1 MHTNNI
7 ELELTTIC
15 TLGCPA
21 CPRNYQ
27 KHLKKEWHT
36 GNMPLEKV
44 KWIADNTDFKE
55 YLFVGCYG
63 DPIYHPD
70 IVEILD
76 YYNSKGKTVFIETN
90 ASNTKPELWNKI
102 ADLDLSY
109 TTWTFS
115 VDGLRDTN
123 SIYRIRSNWKHITYA
138 MQTILAM
145 PEERRPYTLWKWI
158 EFPFNQHQT
167 NKARELAKEWGFNSF
182 EARKSTRWQ
191 PYPETTHNIEQYLF
205 PEELDKWKEHRY
217 GK

>member
-1 MHTNNI
+1 MHTNNL

-27 KHLKKEWHT
+27 KDLKKEWNL

-44 KWIADNTDFKE
+44 KWIADNTEFNQ

-76 YYNSKGKTVFIETN
+76 YYNGKGKNVFLETN
-90 ASNTKPELWNKI
+90 ASNTKPELWNRI
-102 ADLDLSY
+102 AELNLSN
-109 TTWTFS
+109 THWTFS
-115 VDGLRDTN
+115 VDGLEDTN

-138 MQTILAM
+138 MKTLLGM
-145 PEERRPYTLWKWI
+145 PRERRPRTLWKWI
-158 EFPFNQHQT
+158 EFPYNIHQT
-167 NKARELAKEWGFNSF
+167 DKARELAKELGFDKF
-182 EARKSTRWQ
+182 EARRSTRWI
-191 PYPETTHNIEQYLF
+191 PYSRSLPNIEQYLF
-205 PEELDKWKEHRY
+205 PEELKLWKERNA
-217 GK
+217 KL